1 MGDRRLSGPLD
12 WAMGLVGEV
21 AQAPRT
27 LAMAR
32 RLFENTAV
40 LPEQLDRVTG
50 SVDRT
55 TDAVGTAMTELSIA
69 VQDVRDRLE
78 HLDEVISGLRDTIT
92 ALIGAIP
99 GARRA
104 LDRVPPVSRPG

>member
-1 MGDRRLSGPLD
+1 M
-12 WAMGLVGEV
+12 
-21 AQAPRT
+21 PRT
-27 LAMAR
+27 MALAR
-32 RLFENTAV
+32 RLFEETAV
-40 LPEQLDRVTG
+40 LPDHLERVTG

-55 TDAVGTAMTELSIA
+55 TDAVASALAELSVA
-69 VQDVRDRLE
+69 VHDVRVRLE
-78 HLDEVISGLRDTIT
+78 HLDDVISGLRDTIT